1 MRYYN
6 ISLSG
11 GNLTKPVTWTSH
23 PNGIYAPP
31 DPAALDIE
39 LDMFVYPEHT
49 PMGGSSVT
57 VHGVPLIDLFQ
68 GSMFA
73 GATITFD
80 AGMGKGLPLANPKQA
95 GRIFQGT
102 VFQSFG
108 NWVGTEMSLDLVP
121 IADIHN
127 NANPANINFSYQA
140 NTNFG
145 DAIQRAISAAYPSV
159 SGVTVT
165 VSPNLVF
172 SYDMGHNANDLGQ
185 FANYLQG
192 LTAGLLNAT
201 YPGVIVV
208 FQNGGIVVT
217 DYTQPLPAVQI
228 NFEDLVGQP
237 TWIETNKIQIRTV
250 LRSDIIVGS
259 YITLPKGDA
268 SLPGF
273 VQTTYAA
280 MPSSIKYQTTFAGQF
295 IVQEVRQIGHYR
307 MPDGNAW
314 ISVFNAVPV
323 QN

>member
-1 MRYYN
+1 MCYSAHHALGLCDVYKG
-6 ISLSG
+6 SLMPELMSQRQQKI
-11 GNLTKPVTWTSH
+11 LEFLQEHLETYS
-23 PNGIYAPP
+23 YPP
-31 DPAALDIE
+31 
-39 LDMFVYPEHT
+39 
-49 PMGGSSVT
+49 T
-57 VHGVPLIDLFQ
+57 VREIG
-68 GSMFA
+68 
-73 GATITFD
+73 
-80 AGMGKGLPLANPKQA
+80 
-95 GRIFQGT
+95 
-102 VFQSFG
+102 
-108 NWVGTEMSLDLVP
+108 
-121 IADIHN
+121 
-127 NANPANINFSYQA
+127 
-140 NTNFG
+140 
-145 DAIQRAISAAYPSV
+145 AIQRAISAAYPSV

-185 FANYLQG
+185 FANYLQR

-314 ISVFNAVPV
+314 ISVFNAVPA